1 MDLEAMQ
8 AQIESLQEQL
18 VKMQEGQAELQRKL
32 KALRVTVTS
41 ADDLVTAT
49 VDARGHVESV
59 QLDPKIY
66 QDPDS
71 RRLAATITA
80 TIQQA
85 VGEVIERVTELTR
98 PFVPEE
104 VLRAHM
110 GFDFDRVHQL
120 HEDALVEGVG
130 HYAGGR

>member
-59 QLDPKIY
+59 HLDPKIY

-85 VGEVIERVTELTR
+85 VGEVIARVTELTR

-104 VLRAHM
+104 VLQAHLS
-110 GFDFDRVHQL
+110 FDFDQAQQL
-120 HEDALVEGVG
+120 QEAALRGVAG
-130 HYAGGR
+130 HVGG